1 MFFGSREKI
10 IAAVE
15 IGTTKTAVAVA
26 QARPGESLRILGL
39 GIAHSLGVRKGEIV
53 DKAQA
58 TESLREAVLAAEEN
72 SGETIDRVFLALGG
86 AHLQAVARRAKIE
99 VCGENGHITEDD
111 IKTARKIA
119 EDIPLT
125 PDRLRVITL
134 SRGFRIDGG
143 EYVKDPV
150 GLAGHR
156 LEADYMIVHGVT
168 SRLTNIIT
176 RVTELNIEVAN
187 FTLSVIAAADAVLND
202 ESRQLGSLVI
212 DFGGGL
218 TNYALYLDGRLEDLG
233 IIGVGGDHITQD
245 ICRAFD
251 IPTRFAEELKVRH
264 GCVVVPKNRRDE
276 IIEIKPSSSFSGRKV
291 YLESL
296 ADVIRLRAEETFN
309 IIRERVGPERLAQI
323 GGGIYLTGG
332 SSKISGIEL
341 LAEVTFGKG
350 VNAVRSHDLNG
361 AIEDLAQ
368 PALSVVFGTLLHG
381 RKILEF
387 DEERL
392 PLTKRIKRFFS
403 GVR

>member
-1 MFFGSREKI
+1 MIFGSREKI

-15 IGTTKTAVAVA
+15 LGTTKTAVAVA
-26 QARPGESLRILGL
+26 QARPGEALRILGL
-39 GIAHSLGVRKGEIV
+39 GISHSLGVRKGEVV

-58 TESLREAVLAAEEN
+58 TEALREAVLAAEEN
-72 SGETIDRVFLALGG
+72 SGETIDRVYLALGG
-86 AHLQAVARRAKIE
+86 AHLQGVSRRAKIDVNNE
-99 VCGENGHITEDD
+99 TGLITDEDVR
-111 IKTARKIA
+111 AVQKIA

-125 PDRLRVITL
+125 TDRLRVITL
-134 SRGFRIDGG
+134 GRGFRIDGG
-143 EYVKDPV
+143 EYVRNPI
-150 GLAGHR
+150 GLAGHK
-156 LEADYMIVHGVT
+156 LEGDYMIVHGVT

-202 ESRQLGSLVI
+202 EARQLGALVI

-218 TNYALYLDGRLEDLG
+218 TNYALYLDGRLDDLG

-245 ICRAFD
+245 IARAFD
-251 IPTRFAEELKVRH
+251 IPTRFAEEIKVRH
-264 GCVVVPKNRRDE
+264 GCVVVSRSRRDE
-276 IIEIKPSSSFSGRKV
+276 VLEIKPSASFAGRKI

-296 ADVIRLRAEETFN
+296 AEVIRLRVEETFA
-309 IIRERVGPERLAQI
+309 IIRERIGIERLAQI
-323 GGGIYLTGG
+323 SGGIFLTGG
-332 SSKISGIEL
+332 SSKINGIEL

-361 AIEDLAQ
+361 AVEDLAQ
-368 PALSVVFGTLLHG
+368 PALSVVFGTLMHG
-381 RKILEF
+381 RRLIDAE
-387 DEERL
+387 DERV